1 VISYEEILDI
11 YWNSHNPTS
20 QPWSRQYMSMIFYH
34 DAWQQKAAQ
43 QSKEA
48 MEKKLGREIKTELV
62 AFSKFY
68 LAEDYH
74 QKYYLQAEPQLAME
88 IRGYYKDFSGF
99 INSTAAARLN
109 GLLGGYGDPQLLAEE
124 IDQYGLS
131 AEAKTF
137 LQGSIR

>member
-1 VISYEEILDI
+1 VISYEEILDF

-20 QPWSRQYMSMIFYH
+20 QPWSRQYMSLIFYH
-34 DAWQQKAAQ
+34 DATQEEAALL
-43 QSKEA
+43 SKTA

-74 QKYYLQAEPQLAME
+74 QKYYLQAEPQLAAE
-88 IRGYYKDFSGF
+88 IKSYYNEFSGF

-109 GLLGGYGDPQLLAEE
+109 GLLGGYGDSQLLAEE

-137 LQGSIR
+137 LQGYLR